1 VSDSTASIHVRFTPV
16 QDFIA
21 EARRTRDLWAGSYLL
36 SYLAGRALHAAV
48 AAGGTVV
55 SPDIA
60 QNQMYAQVGASLA
73 GRSAPDAAHPRVG
86 TLPNHFEIEAPPEG
100 AVGVATGAVDAW
112 NGAWLGAARAVWS
125 AAIGPWADD
134 VTEVIWARQ
143 VGGDGDSAASP
154 WEGHWVVGDYNH
166 LQRRKWLR
174 AFARPAEAGMKC
186 TMCGRRE
193 ALRTR
198 DSDPR
203 AFWAAV
209 HQRLRAQGRAF
220 DIDADGRERLCAV
233 CAVKR
238 FYPTVRDAL
247 PWRIAEQYP
256 STATIATLPWRR
268 AVLEAVAQGDGELA
282 AALEAYLGALAAAN
296 SRMGGLLAFGAA
308 AMFPHLAGL
317 VTQDG
322 PADLLAYDGGLFC
335 PEVVSNPRTELPE
348 GDRPVILDK
357 LEALLEKA
365 CRAGIRPPSRFFALV
380 AMDGDRL
387 GQLMHVAGARK
398 AAVSAALQGFADHAR
413 DVVED
418 VTPGAGGPM
427 LGRVVYAGGD
437 DLLALFPVETALGA
451 ADRLRR
457 LYSELVGAA
466 VSGTAAGDAA
476 AGGAAEGGARPTI
489 SAGLV
494 YAHMHTPL
502 QVVVRRA
509 YAVLNDEAKEAAG
522 RNAFAVEV
530 WKRNGAALS
539 FSRAWDAPGAGGA
552 GYPDLLA
559 DLAAQ
564 VGDEYTTGF
573 LHHTAEV
580 VATLAPSLDRLT
592 LVAVLT
598 ADYMKGRTHEVDAAT
613 ARERVEALLR
623 LLTMPEGHARR
634 RRDHGGAALEPDPAF
649 FAQFLAQERP
659 WEGGGRKGD

>member
-1 VSDSTASIHVRFTPV
+1 MSESAASIHVRFTPV

-60 QNQMYAQVGASLA
+60 QNQMYVQVGASLA
-73 GRSAPDAAHPRVG
+73 GRSALDRAYPRVG

-125 AAIGPWADD
+125 IAIGPWADE
-134 VTEVIWARQ
+134 VTEGIWARH

-154 WEGHWVVGDYNH
+154 WEGHWIVGDYND
-166 LQRRKWLR
+166 LQRRRWLR

-198 DSDPR
+198 DSDSR

-209 HQRLRAQGRAF
+209 HERLRAQGRAF

-233 CAVKR
+233 CTVKR
-238 FYPTVRDAL
+238 FYPTVKDAL

-268 AVLEAVAQGDGELA
+268 AVIEAVAQGDGELA

-296 SRMGGLLAFGAA
+296 ARMGGQLAFGAA
-308 AMFPHLAGL
+308 VAEG
-317 VTQDG
+317 G

-335 PEVVSNPRTELPE
+335 PEVVGNPRTELPE
-348 GDRPVILDK
+348 DDRPVILDK
-357 LEALLEKA
+357 LGALFEKA
-365 CRAGIRPPSRFFALV
+365 RRAGIRPPSRFFALL

-387 GQLMHVAGARK
+387 GQLMNVAGPRK
-398 AAVSAALQGFADHAR
+398 AAVSAALQGFADQAR

-418 VTPGAGGPM
+418 VALGASGPM

-437 DLLALFPVETALGA
+437 DLLALFPAETALAA
-451 ADRLRR
+451 ADRLHR

-466 VSGTAAGDAA
+466 VCGTAASGAA
-476 AGGAAEGGARPTI
+476 ATSPAAGAARPTI

-530 WKRNGAALS
+530 WTRNGATLS
-539 FSRAWDAPGAGGA
+539 FSRPWDAPGAGGVD
-552 GYPDLLA
+552 YPDLLA

-580 VATLAPSLDRLT
+580 IATLAPSLDRLT

-613 ARERVEALLR
+613 ARARVEALLR

-634 RRDHGGAALEPDPAF
+634 QRDRDGAALEPDPAF
-649 FAQFLAQERP
+649 FAQFLAQGRP
-659 WEGGGRKGD
+659 REGGGRKGE

>member
-1 VSDSTASIHVRFTPV
+1 VSESSASIHVRFTPV

-55 SPDIA
+55 SPDTA

-73 GRSAPDAAHPRVG
+73 GRSAPDAAYPRVG

-100 AVGVATGAVDAW
+100 AVGVATGAAEAW
-112 NGAWLGAARAVWS
+112 NAAWLAVARAVWS
-125 AAIGPWADD
+125 AAIGPWADE
-134 VTEVIWARQ
+134 VTEGIWARQ
-143 VGGDGDSAASP
+143 VGGDGDGAASP
-154 WEGHWVVGDYNH
+154 WEGHWVVGDYGD
-166 LQRRKWLR
+166 LQRRRWLR

-209 HQRLRAQGRAF
+209 HERLRAQGRAF

-282 AALEAYLGALAAAN
+282 AALGAHLGALAAAN
-296 SRMGGLLAFGAA
+296 SRMGGFLAFGAA
-308 AMFPHLAGL
+308 AVFPHLAGL
-317 VTQDG
+317 VAQGG
-322 PADLLAYDGGLFC
+322 PADLLAYDGGLLC
-335 PEVVSNPRTELPE
+335 PEVVGNPRTELPE

-357 LEALLEKA
+357 LGVLLEKA
-365 CRAGIRPPSRFFALV
+365 RRAGIRPPSRFFALL

-418 VTPGAGGPM
+418 VAPVAGGPV

-437 DLLALFPVETALGA
+437 DLLALFPAETALAA

-457 LYSELVGAA
+457 LYSELVGAP
-466 VSGTAAGDAA
+466 AGA
-476 AGGAAEGGARPTI
+476 ARPTI

-530 WKRNGAALS
+530 WKRNGATLS
-539 FSRAWDAPGAGGA
+539 FSRPWDAPGAGGVD
-552 GYPDLLA
+552 YPDLLA
-559 DLAAQ
+559 DLARQ
-564 VGDEYTTGF
+564 VGEEYTTGF

-580 VATLAPSLDRLT
+580 IATLAPSLDRLT

-598 ADYMKGRTHEVDAAT
+598 ADYMKGRTHGVDAAT

-634 RRDHGGAALEPDPAF
+634 RRDRDGAALEPDPAF

-659 WEGGGRKGD
+659 WEGGGRKGE